1 MPHASTDTSTG
12 CANVCMEQRQECNNM
27 YISFS
32 RQQKSVADVAKEAI
46 SNRKEDKRCNSLL
59 FLTSNRF
66 GGVRR
71 EGKFK
76 VLNKFYNCYR
86 THRSGLI
93 SLKVTIL
100 GGWYISLPPL
110 ETTVAID
117 WVCCRFFICLY
128 DLNTVCFLSS
138 SSWDVVETQILVC
151 LCSAHHVGVV
161 PGDELECLVE

>member
-1 MPHASTDTSTG
+1 MLPI
-12 CANVCMEQRQECNNM
+12 RQLLAERKM
-27 YISFS
+27 
-32 RQQKSVADVAKEAI
+32 KS
-46 SNRKEDKRCNSLL
+46 NSLL

-76 VLNKFYNCYR
+76 VLQLLPHTSIRLGIVKSDNFGWMV
-86 THRSGLI
+86 HFSA
-93 SLKVTIL
+93 TI
-100 GGWYISLPPL
+100 
-110 ETTVAID
+110 ETMVAID

-138 SSWDVVETQILVC
+138 SSWVVVETQILVC
-151 LCSAHHVGVV
+151 LCSANNQMCHFFVTVRLFLKEVGTVGVV